1 MPGIRKIL
9 TSHRL
14 AHAVLAAAAL
24 AWPMQ
29 VLAENATLKVIN
41 NTSSYIT
48 VSVDG
53 NYGCNTAP
61 HTTCTIPV
69 TTGFHRLRAV
79 ATDSGAVVEMP
90 ANISPDGYTWTIV
103 GQ

>member
-1 MPGIRKIL
+1 MPRVRRVL
-9 TSHRL
+9 TGHR
-14 AHAVLAAAAL
+14 AVHAVIIAAAL
-24 AWPMQ
+24 AWPLQ

-61 HTTCTIPV
+61 KTTCTIPV

-79 ATDSGAVVEMP
+79 ATDSGAAVEMP
-90 ANISPDGYTWTIV
+90 ANISPDGYTWTIS
-103 GQ
+103 GR